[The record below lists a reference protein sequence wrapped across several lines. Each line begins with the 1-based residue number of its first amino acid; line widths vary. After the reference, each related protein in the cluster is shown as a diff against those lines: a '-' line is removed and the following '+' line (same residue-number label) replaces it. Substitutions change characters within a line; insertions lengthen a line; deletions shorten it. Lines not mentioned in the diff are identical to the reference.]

1 VSEGEPLTSQ
11 FTATDA
17 RELKHPACG
26 RCGRPMWLMRIR
38 PDTLGRQ
45 IRTFE
50 CPECSQ
56 TICLSVATGPSAQ
69 T

>member
-1 VSEGEPLTSQ
+1 VSEGEPATSQ

-26 RCGRPMWLMRIR
+26 RCGQPMWLMRIR
-38 PDTLGRQ
+38 PDTIGRQ

-50 CPECSQ
+50 CTDCGQ
-56 TICLSVATGPSAQ
+56 TSCLSVAIGPPPQ
-69 T
+69 K